1 VTILVRGQGLA
12 EGMSQYLIDQI
23 QATPNIAVR
32 GQAQVTAAHGAQ
44 NLEAIGVTDV
54 GTGAVETVPAAA
66 LFIFIGALP
75 RTDWLGDLVQR
86 DRAGFILSGPDL
98 LHDGKRPRGWSLG
111 RDPYW
116 LESSVPG
123 IFVAGDVR
131 ARSVKRIAS
140 AVGEGSMAVQFVH
153 QYLAS
158 L

>member
-1 VTILVRGQGLA
+1 VR
-12 EGMSQYLIDQI
+12 
-23 QATPNIAVR
+23 T
-32 GQAQVTAAHGAQ
+32 QAQVTAAQGTQ
-44 NLEAIGVTDV
+44 NLEAVTITDSDTGV
-54 GTGAVETVPAAA
+54 VETLPAAA
-66 LFIFIGALP
+66 LFVFIGALP
-75 RTDWLGDLVQR
+75 RTDWLGDLVER

-98 LHDGKRPRGWSLG
+98 MREGKRPRGWSLG